1 MTSEPISL
9 GGKLFVPI
17 QPPVQPSAARSAN
30 PNLRI
35 RRSLEA
41 AGFKMTGDPIS
52 LGGKLF
58 AGLHPRSLNKDASVV
73 TPSLSPPVA
82 LPAAVKRD
90 GKSLEAAG
98 FQLPES
104 IQSGGNQF
112 VVLRRNR
119 IVFVPSLGGW
129 SAAAQSKFPP
139 AALLNTYESI
149 VETLARARVVVGQN
163 ADIAAKV
170 LQEHFRDSYL
180 HLAAGPRHW
189 EQFADAFRPA
199 PQRSQNGKHSAHPDW
214 KMSTPESVALD
225 FLARTT
231 LMKPGYITKVLSHA
245 RTARKPKKHQKV
257 SMGKLE

>member
-1 MTSEPISL
+1 VSTAPKMKPVKAAGKPSPSPALATAVTGDTAREQAPQKLSENDRIRKALEGAGFKMTSEPISL

-58 AGLHPRSLNKDASVV
+58 AGLHPRSLNKDAPVV

-98 FQLPES
+98 FQRPES
-104 IQSGGNQF
+104 IQVGGNQF
-112 VVLRRNR
+112 VVLRPNR
-119 IVFVPSLGGW
+119 IVFVPVHGGW
-129 SAAAQSKFPP
+129 TAAQKGFSRIQ
-139 AALLNTYESI
+139 LLNTY
-149 VETLARARVVVGQN
+149 
-163 ADIAAKV
+163 
-170 LQEHFRDSYL
+170 
-180 HLAAGPRHW
+180 
-189 EQFADAFRPA
+189 
-199 PQRSQNGKHSAHPDW
+199 
-214 KMSTPESVALD
+214 
-225 FLARTT
+225 
-231 LMKPGYITKVLSHA
+231 
-245 RTARKPKKHQKV
+245 
-257 SMGKLE
+257 